1 MARRGITMPFIGS
14 RRTSVFDSVY
24 EFLRSDAFPLL
35 IGQVIWNEL
44 NWQMFRSISLSLIFC
59 FSFFFPFILISV
71 TKTKQS
77 TLHNNNNNNRNVTR
91 KSLVTDDDAKLN
103 GGGLHRGRCHCCWKH
118 ERKIHSSLPDIS
130 PF

>member
-44 NWQMFRSISLSLIFC
+44 NWQMFRSVSLSLVFC
-59 FSFFFPFILISV
+59 FFVLFSLYFNQCNKNETI
-71 TKTKQS
+71 
-77 TLHNNNNNNRNVTR
+77 NV
-91 KSLVTDDDAKLN
+91 A
-103 GGGLHRGRCHCCWKH
+103 
-118 ERKIHSSLPDIS
+118 
-130 PF
+130 